1 MRSKQDESHG
11 VSAFRRLFAVTGLQR
26 KVFHSNTGV
35 PSALCVRV
43 PKADIAS
50 AKSTTPKFDDFLNYD
65 ESKICKLNHQNT
77 FFKTT
82 KKKRERPKFLH
93 FLKS

>member
-1 MRSKQDESHG
+1 MVFPRFVGCLPSQG
-11 VSAFRRLFAVTGLQR
+11 CSAKSFT
-26 KVFHSNTGV
+26 SNTGV

-82 KKKRERPKFLH
+82 KKNVNVLN
-93 FLKS
+93 SCIS